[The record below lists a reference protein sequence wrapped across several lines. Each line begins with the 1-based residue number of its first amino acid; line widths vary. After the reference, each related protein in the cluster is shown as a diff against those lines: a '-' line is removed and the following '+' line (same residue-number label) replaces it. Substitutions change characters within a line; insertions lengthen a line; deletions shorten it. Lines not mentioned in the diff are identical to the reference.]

1 MNKKIMDINERKL
14 VQLGIMD
21 SFHRF
26 CKEHDLTYSL
36 AAGSLLGAVRHNG
49 YIPWDDDIDVCMLR
63 KDYEKLESLFPNVL
77 DGKYKMASIYRIK
90 EWHIPYAKI
99 YDDSTLLIET
109 KYSTEEIGVNIDV
122 YVVDDAPSEQ
132 KLWNHQYKQFLRFNK
147 LLAIKNLKL
156 SKERSFIKNLSIVL
170 MKIPC
175 LTINKRRL
183 IEQWTKYIKGN
194 NDKKYKLCFVYTGTD
209 MKKPFPNSYFNEIK
223 EYQFEGRNFYGFKQ
237 ADSYLTGLYGD
248 YMKLPP
254 EEQRVTHHHSIAFWK
269 NDRDFIL

>member
-1 MNKKIMDINERKL
+1 MSKKIMDINERKI

-26 CKEHDLTYSL
+26 CIEHGLTYSL

-49 YIPWDDDIDVCMLR
+49 YIPWDDDIDICMLR

-77 DGKYKMASIYRIK
+77 DGKYKMASMYRIK
-90 EWHIPYAKI
+90 GWHIPYAKI
-99 YDDSTLLIET
+99 YDDSTILIEN

-122 YVVDDAPSEQ
+122 YVVDDAPGEQ
-132 KLWNHQYKQFLRFNK
+132 KPWKRQYKQFQRFNK

-156 SKERSFIKNLSIVL
+156 SRERNFIKNISIVL
-170 MKIPC
+170 MKVPC
-175 LTINKRRL
+175 LIINKRFL

-194 NDKKYKLCFVYTGTD
+194 NDKKYNLCFVYTGTD
-209 MKKPFPNSYFNEIK
+209 MKKPFPKCFFNEIK
-223 EYQFEGRNFYGFKQ
+223 EYQFEGRYFYGFKE

-254 EEQRVTHHHSIAFWK
+254 EEQRVTHHHSVAFWK
-269 NDRDFIL
+269 NDKDFIR